1 MMKLNVTE
9 ASYNPGGLGLRLF
22 LSLTIQGAL
31 QSLKIYGDDD
41 DADDITKEMDN
52 MLFDMI
58 ISASSIIIDRQ
69 IEA

>member
-1 MMKLNVTE
+1 MMNLNVTE
-9 ASYNPGGLGLRLF
+9 SSYSPSGFGLRLF

-31 QSLKIYGDDD
+31 KSLKIYGDGEE
-41 DADDITKEMDN
+41 ADDITKEMDS

-58 ISASSIIIDRQ
+58 ISASNVIVKCP